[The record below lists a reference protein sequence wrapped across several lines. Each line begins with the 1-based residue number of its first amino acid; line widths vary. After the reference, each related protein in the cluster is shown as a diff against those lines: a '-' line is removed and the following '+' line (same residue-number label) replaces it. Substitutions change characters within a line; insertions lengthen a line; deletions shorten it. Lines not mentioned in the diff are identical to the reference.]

1 MFHVKHHLSISP
13 FNKDKIT
20 KIFGLNKFLT
30 FHNRQN
36 KKRTNHFGQ
45 SVPVFSVI
53 ATYLIFVSFGLSR
66 SSCIK
71 LRKCLQSNL

>member
-13 FNKDKIT
+13 FNIGKIT
-20 KIFGLNKFLT
+20 NFFELSKFLT

-45 SVPVFSVI
+45 SVKYS
-53 ATYLIFVSFGLSR
+53 
-66 SSCIK
+66 
-71 LRKCLQSNL
+71 